1 MPAGIRCAYMM
12 CNARP
17 DVAAIAKLEAA
28 DWEAMIRGGINIT
41 RFVRGAPRCLR
52 EAPGR

>member
-1 MPAGIRCAYMM
+1 MPAGIRGAYMV

-28 DWEAMIRGGINIT
+28 DSEAMIRGGINIT
-41 RFVRGAPRCLR
+41 LFVCGAPRCLR
-52 EAPGR
+52 EPPGR